1 MSKLASM
8 DGSGGDWIAPE
19 GLEGVVVAD
28 TRLSEVDGERGRL
41 LVLGYSIEDL
51 AERTDFEG
59 VCALLWEDSAP
70 ARTHAPLRSALGRA
84 RERAWARID
93 ALGDALRAADGMD
106 ALRASVSHLGA
117 SGSDEAELRLEL
129 CAAVAVYAA
138 AWARLRAGA
147 APLAPRADLSHAADY
162 LRMATGGDV
171 DAARARA
178 LDAYLVT
185 TADHGLNAST
195 FTARVVAS
203 TDSDTV
209 SAIVAAIGALKG
221 PRHGGAPG
229 PVLAML
235 DAIGAPERAA
245 AWIAAELAAGRRING
260 MGHRVYR
267 VRDPRAAVLERAV
280 ERLRGAGTASDR
292 LELARAVER
301 VATASLGERRADR
314 RLAAN
319 VEFYTAVILDA
330 IGLPQ
335 ELFSPTFAVA
345 RVAGWLA
352 HVAEQRESRRIIR
365 PSSRYIGP
373 RPDASEARSDA
384 EPREEWDAPGR
395 PGAGP
400 RKENAA

>member
-1 MSKLASM
+1 MAKPASTN
-8 DGSGGDWIAPE
+8 GASANGEWIAPE

-28 TRLSEVDGERGRL
+28 TGLSEVDGERGRL
-41 LVLGYSIEDL
+41 LVRGYSVEDL
-51 AERTDFEG
+51 ARRTDFEG
-59 VCALLWEDSAP
+59 LCALLWDGALP
-70 ARTHAPLRSALGRA
+70 DRAAHVALRGALGRA
-84 RERAWARID
+84 RERAYARIGGLGE
-93 ALGDALRAADGMD
+93 ALRAEDGMEALRAAL
-106 ALRASVSHLGA
+106 AHLPSHGA
-117 SGSDEAELRLEL
+117 GEAELRLEL

-162 LRMATGGDV
+162 LRMATG
-171 DAARARA
+171 AEPATARARA

-209 SAIVAAIGALKG
+209 SSIVAALCALKG

-235 DAIGAPERAA
+235 DAIATPERAA
-245 AWIAAELAAGRRING
+245 AWIAGELAAGRRING

-267 VRDPRAAVLERAV
+267 VRDPRAAVLERTV
-280 ERLRGAGTASDR
+280 EELRSAGTASDR

-301 VATASLGERRADR
+301 VATASLNERRAER

-319 VEFYTAVILDA
+319 VEFYTAVVLDA

-335 ELFSPTFAVA
+335 ELFSCTFAVA

-365 PSSRYIGP
+365 PSSRYVGP
-373 RPDASEARSDA
+373 RP
-384 EPREEWDAPGR
+384 EEH
-395 PGAGP
+395 
-400 RKENAA
+400 AA